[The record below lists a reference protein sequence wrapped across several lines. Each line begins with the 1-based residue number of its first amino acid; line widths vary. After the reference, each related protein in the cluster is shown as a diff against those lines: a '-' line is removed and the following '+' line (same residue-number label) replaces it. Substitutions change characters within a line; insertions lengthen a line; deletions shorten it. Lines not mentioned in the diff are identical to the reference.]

1 MTSGVRAAEGAAIGR
16 VGRDTQTVIVSRV
29 DHHERRDGASGD
41 RHPAG

>member
-1 MTSGVRAAEGAAIGR
+1 MNSGVRAAEGAATGR

-29 DHHERRDGASGD
+29 GDHVQRDGASGD